1 VIVLGV
7 SGSIAAYKGVE
18 IASRLKKQGAQVR
31 VIMTDAATRFVTPLT
46 FRTITGFPVVCD
58 LFAEPVEWNVGH
70 VSLAQQAD
78 LFLIAPATANVISKI
93 ACGVADDMLTSTIL
107 ATHAPVLIAPA
118 MNTGMYENPIFQANM
133 DKLKSLGFRFVE
145 PGSGLLACGDM
156 GKGRLAEPQDIV
168 DDVVRI
174 LARKKDLQGI
184 KVMVTAGGTREPIDP
199 VRYITNRSSGKMGYA
214 LAQRARERGAEV
226 ILVSAPTNL
235 APPPGVHV
243 VPVTTAMNM
252 LEAVERHLE
261 ESQVVIKAAAVAD
274 YRPARVSQQKIKKAH
289 GNFTLELERNPDIL
303 ASIGLKKKAHQIF
316 VGFAAETQDLISN
329 AGMKMEKKNVDL
341 MVAND
346 VTLEGAGFE
355 GDTNIV
361 TIIQKDGTI
370 EELPKM
376 SKLDVAEE
384 ILDRIVKLLR
394 DELNFCH

>member
-1 VIVLGV
+1 MLEGRVIVLGV

-31 VIMTDAATRFVTPLT
+31 VIMTDSATRFVTPLT

-93 ACGVADDMLTSTIL
+93 ACGIADDMLTSTIL
-107 ATHAPVLIAPA
+107 ATRAPVLIAPA

-168 DDVVRI
+168 DDVVKI
-174 LARKKDLQGI
+174 LTRKKDLQGI

-235 APPPGVHV
+235 APPPGVQV
-243 VPVTTAMNM
+243 VPVTTAMDM

-274 YRPARVSQQKIKKAH
+274 YRPVHVSQQKIKKAH
-289 GNFTLELERNPDIL
+289 GNLTLELERNPDIL

-370 EELPKM
+370 KELPKM

-384 ILDRIVKLLR
+384 ILDRIVELL
-394 DELNFCH
+394 EG